1 MAVQSAFFTTIA
13 MVIAR
18 IIAQWGPLP
27 IAVQKV
33 GSQIES
39 ISWLT
44 AGGFQTAMSAFI
56 GQNYGAKK
64 WDRVYKGY
72 FVGIGIVSVLGVF
85 ATFLLI
91 FGAGPIFAIFI
102 PEPEAISQGVVYLKI
117 LGLSQLGCASRLLP
131 RELLSA
137 TARVSLPQS
146 SALFS
151 TSLGFRER
159 CFCQLPSWLRR
170 DLVGNQHF
178 QYFQRIGPESV
189 ASAVSQRPIR
199 KSAACA

>member
-1 MAVQSAFFTTIA
+1 YLKRIVMLGLPMAVQSAFFTTIA

-85 ATFLLI
+85 ATL
-91 FGAGPIFAIFI
+91 
-102 PEPEAISQGVVYLKI
+102 
-117 LGLSQLGCASRLLP
+117 
-131 RELLSA
+131 
-137 TARVSLPQS
+137 
-146 SALFS
+146 
-151 TSLGFRER
+151 
-159 CFCQLPSWLRR
+159 
-170 DLVGNQHF
+170 
-178 QYFQRIGPESV
+178 
-189 ASAVSQRPIR
+189 
-199 KSAACA
+199 